1 MNKKIS
7 KKQRSGEPNKGESI
21 HWRTIII
28 VVLII
33 CTLFS
38 FFYSTTHLNNS
49 FANIISI
56 FFLFS
61 WIVVL
66 ATFGI
71 LKIPFS
77 HDLARKI
84 EIIGYILLLIL
95 LLWQLVVRDSL
106 VSMSN
111 HDYLEIKVDTIFQ
124 YLTSHNADKDTLF
137 QDYYYKI
144 ADGESR
150 HHVEEELRISN
161 YIVVG
166 LQILSTIFIA
176 IGRFDDISIK
186 KKENK

>member
-1 MNKKIS
+1 
-7 KKQRSGEPNKGESI
+7 
-21 HWRTIII
+21 
-28 VVLII
+28 
-33 CTLFS
+33 
-38 FFYSTTHLNNS
+38 
-49 FANIISI
+49 
-56 FFLFS
+56 
-61 WIVVL
+61 
-66 ATFGI
+66 
-71 LKIPFS
+71 
-77 HDLARKI
+77 
-84 EIIGYILLLIL
+84 
-95 LLWQLVVRDSL
+95 
-106 VSMSN
+106 MSN

-186 KKENK
+186 KKENKWVGLHYIVFLKIQKTLEVNV